1 MRRLLLLSALLLA
14 AGCPA
19 AGPSADVVDDTLE
32 PPLEGQGFQLS
43 IDVTAPPGEE
53 VWKCVVYPMPHEEIS
68 AVNSVEYIQSPGMHH
83 MTLSTLGFN
92 SADRIAHGE
101 YDCETLYG
109 ESSLMQDQ
117 VMFFGAQGQDRDTMN
132 LPENTA
138 ANFPLNMDVIH
149 EVHFVNVSD
158 EPVQV
163 FSRVNAYTIPQ
174 DTVDEQ
180 IWGGQVRD
188 ETISIPAGGTATE
201 WTRCEMN
208 MDVEVLFLASHT
220 HALGKEFTIR
230 RWDGENSGEIFYTN
244 SDWHDPFI
252 TQYEE
257 PLIIPAGTGFE
268 YACTWENWR
277 DTDVNYGLTSTD
289 EMCNLAIVH
298 TPFNMSALCEVVET
312 SDGVLWSP
320 DDE

>member
-1 MRRLLLLSALLLA
+1 MRHALLPLLLLASACLP
-14 AGCPA
+14 G
-19 AGPSADVVDDTLE
+19 GPTADPVDDTLA
-32 PPLEGQGFQLS
+32 PPLDGQGFQLS
-43 IDVTAPPGEE
+43 IDVTAPPRSEI
-53 VWKCVVYPMPHEEIS
+53 WKCVVYPMPNTEIS
-68 AVNSVEYIQSPGMHH
+68 AVNSVEYIQTPGMHH

-101 YDCETLYG
+101 YDCEALYG

-117 VMFFGAQGQDRDTMN
+117 VMFFGAQGQDRDTMA
-132 LPENTA
+132 LPDRTA

-158 EPVQV
+158 EPVHV
-163 FSRVNAYTIPQ
+163 FSRVNAFTIPQ
-174 DTVDEQ
+174 DTVEEQ

-188 ETISIPAGGTATE
+188 ETIEIPALGSATE

-220 HALGKEFTIR
+220 HEKGIR
-230 RWDGENSGEIFYTN
+230 FDIAPFDGETVGEVFYTN
-244 SDWHDPFI
+244 DDWHDPKI
-252 TQYEE
+252 VQYEA
-257 PLIIPAGTGFE
+257 PLVVPRGTGFE
-268 YACTWENWR
+268 YSCTWDNWR
-277 DTDVNYGLTSTD
+277 DTPVSYGLAAED

-320 DDE
+320 DE